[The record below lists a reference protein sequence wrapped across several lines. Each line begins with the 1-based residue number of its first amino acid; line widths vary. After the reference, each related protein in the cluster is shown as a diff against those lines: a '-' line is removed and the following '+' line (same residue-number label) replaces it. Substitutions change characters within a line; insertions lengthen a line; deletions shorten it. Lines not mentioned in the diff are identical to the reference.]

1 MLVDAFLKVQRL
13 PSPVQQVG
21 FAGDVLHEVAD
32 VVSDDRAVLG
42 PALLSGK
49 PLQATEAHLV
59 VVHRFRGEIVVRL
72 DEAVVE
78 PVVVKEGISLAET
91 SDEMEFVVGIVASG
105 GSLAQV
111 AVPTSALPSG
121 SSVKVAAIANN
132 DDLVE
137 QVAVPEG
144 TDMALR
150 FSISDEASDGS
161 DVRVYF
167 AAPVPVEFTI
177 GAELYLL
184 AMTRI
189 TSTSPSRTAPGGQ
202 RYKMCRL

>member
-1 MLVDAFLKVQRL
+1 
-13 PSPVQQVG
+13 
-21 FAGDVLHEVAD
+21 
-32 VVSDDRAVLG
+32 
-42 PALLSGK
+42 
-49 PLQATEAHLV
+49 
-59 VVHRFRGEIVVRL
+59 VVRL

-78 PVVVKEGISLAET
+78 PVVVKEGISLAEA
-91 SDEMEFVVGIVASG
+91 SDEMEFVVGIVASD

-111 AVPTSALPSG
+111 SVPTSALPSG